1 MKKPSLLK
9 EFFICVSLNICGMTG
24 LSCYI
29 LADTFFVSKGLGT
42 NGLTA
47 LNLAIPVYSI
57 VHGCGLMFGMGG
69 ATKYSIFRGQGD
81 GESASRAFSSVL
93 VFTCAFAVLFVLGGL
108 FLSRPLTVLLGAD
121 HDAFSMTHTYLM
133 VILLFAPAFML
144 NDVFICFVRNDGNP
158 GLSMAAMLTGSF
170 SNILLDY
177 IFIFPLNMGILG
189 AVLATGI
196 APLISMFLLSVHG
209 IRKKHHFHWMRHR
222 ISMQLTANILSLGI
236 PSLVTEIA
244 SAIVI
249 IVFNS
254 ILLSLCGNTGVA
266 AYGVIANLSL
276 VVISICTGIAQGA
289 QPITSRACGH
299 GDKETMK
306 RVLQY
311 AVCCS
316 LAVSALIYLLFFFG
330 ADAITS
336 VFNSEQD
343 MSLRNITVPG
353 LKIYFTAIPFAGFN
367 IILATHFTSTE
378 KALPAQAISL
388 ARAFFIIVPAAFLL
402 SSAFGV
408 TGVWLSYPVTEV
420 AVCLAGVCLVVTGAK
435 SPGRK

>member
-1 MKKPSLLK
+1 M
-9 EFFICVSLNICGMTG
+9 IG

-29 LADTFFVSKGLGT
+29 LADTFFVANGLGN

-57 VHGCGLMFGMGG
+57 VHGCGLMLGMGG
-69 ATKYSIFRGQGD
+69 ATKYSIFRGQANS
-81 GESASRAFSSVL
+81 ENASRTFS
-93 VFTCAFAVLFVLGGL
+93 AVLFFSCILAFLFVLAGL

-121 HDAFSMTHTYLM
+121 NDVFSMTHTYLM

-170 SNILLDY
+170 SNIILDY
-177 IFIFPLNMGILG
+177 VFIFPLNMGILG

-196 APLISMFLLSVHG
+196 APLISTSILSIHG
-209 IRKKHHFHWMRHR
+209 IRKKYHFHWIWHR
-222 ISMQLTANILSLGI
+222 ISVRQMANILSLGI

-244 SAIVI
+244 SAIVMI
-249 IVFNS
+249 AFNS

-276 VVISICTGIAQGA
+276 VVSSIFTGIAQGT
-289 QPITSRACGH
+289 QPITSRAYGR
-299 GDKETMK
+299 GDRNTMRK
-306 RVLQY
+306 ALQY

-316 LAVSALIYLLFFFG
+316 LVVSVLIYLLFFFG
-330 ADAITS
+330 AEIITA
-336 VFNSEQD
+336 VFNKERD
-343 MSLRNITVPG
+343 VSLQHIAVSG

-367 IILATHFTSTE
+367 IILSTHFTAIE
-378 KALPAQAISL
+378 KALPAQVISL
-388 ARAFFIIVPAAFLL
+388 ARALFIIVPAAFLL
-402 SSAFGV
+402 SSTFGM
-408 TGVWLSYPVTEV
+408 TGVWLSYPAAEV
-420 AVCLAGVCLVVTGAK
+420 IVCLIGIGLLLPAVKNFAWK
-435 SPGRK
+435 